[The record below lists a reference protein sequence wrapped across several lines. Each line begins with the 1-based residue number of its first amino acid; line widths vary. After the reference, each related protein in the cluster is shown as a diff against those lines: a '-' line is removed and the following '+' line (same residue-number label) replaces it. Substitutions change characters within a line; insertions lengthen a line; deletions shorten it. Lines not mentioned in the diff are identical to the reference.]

1 MYTHTLLL
9 RLGVYEFGRSFL
21 GCLVRL
27 KDLGCLGGHGGGGQP
42 QDLQP
47 DAHSGMFGG
56 ECFEHA

>member
-27 KDLGCLGGHGGGGQP
+27 KDLGCLGGHGGGGSTARSTAGCTFG
-42 QDLQP
+42 DVWG
-47 DAHSGMFGG
+47 GMF
-56 ECFEHA
+56 